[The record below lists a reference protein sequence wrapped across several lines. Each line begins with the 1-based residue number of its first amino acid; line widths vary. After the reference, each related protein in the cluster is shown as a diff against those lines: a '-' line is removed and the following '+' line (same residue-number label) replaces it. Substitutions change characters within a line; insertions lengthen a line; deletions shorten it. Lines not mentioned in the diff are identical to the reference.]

1 MRKRTT
7 QRHLE
12 ESRLNMASR
21 IDRTMKGAG
30 VEREREEEKR
40 EGQERDQDG
49 ENQERQRKHMV
60 KTARLYWK
68 EKLEEGKRSPRSE
81 EV

>member
-30 VEREREEEKR
+30 VEREGGRKEGGARER
-40 EGQERDQDG
+40 PG
-49 ENQERQRKHMV
+49 
-60 KTARLYWK
+60 
-68 EKLEEGKRSPRSE
+68 
-81 EV
+81 